1 MALIKCPR
9 CSRRFESV
17 AASRTHA
24 ETAHGDRDT
33 PHDEPNA
40 GDSQGERYK

>member
-17 AASRTHA
+17 AASRDHA
-24 ETAHGDRDT
+24 DAAHDDPGPSPDT
-33 PHDEPNA
+33 Q
-40 GDSQGERYK
+40 S

>member
-17 AASRTHA
+17 ASSRTHA
-24 ETAHGDRDT
+24 ETAHDDWNT
-33 PHDEPNA
+33 PQGEANA
-40 GDSQGERYK
+40 GDDRGERHE

>member
-17 AASRTHA
+17 AASRDHA
-24 ETAHGDRDT
+24 ETAHGDRD
-33 PHDEPNA
+33 PDDASSPA
-40 GDSQGERYK
+40 DGPR